1 MAAKR
6 KAWPKQLSCFQRIAG
21 RASNCD
27 GDLILGTSAPRAAST
42 SNGKNDRY
50 VEHLQFR

>member
-1 MAAKR
+1 MTAER
-6 KAWPKQLSCFQRIAG
+6 KAWPKQLSCFQRMAG

-42 SNGKNDRY
+42 FNGNDRY